1 MADVLCVQVNHR
13 GGLRLSVE
21 SDQVRVQTQWSKCI
35 IPNPGTCI
43 LVRIINI
50 QLSHSVIRA
59 FFSFRH
65 HRLPT
70 ATGPNPNPAT
80 RLNSQ
85 PNPISNHQRFG
96 LGAFPANDDGDDSRS
111 RKGSQ
116 SMVQRAPLHPR
127 LPQVSL
133 QPRRIDD
140 DDCMYVSLY
149 NIHLISFNLLYPPST
164 SPPLPSPSFLFPH
177 ILTLYTPLIH
187 SFFNLHI

>member
-35 IPNPGTCI
+35 IPNPGTCTF
-43 LVRIINI
+43 VRIINKK

-70 ATGPNPNPAT
+70 ATARPNPNPNPSS

-85 PNPISNHQRFG
+85 PNPISNHKRFG
-96 LGAFPANDDGDDSRS
+96 LGAFPDDDDDHSRS

-116 SMVQRAPLHPR
+116 PMVQRAPLHPC

-133 QPRRIDD
+133 QPRRVDD
-140 DDCMYVSLY
+140 NDCM
-149 NIHLISFNLLYPPST
+149 
-164 SPPLPSPSFLFPH
+164 
-177 ILTLYTPLIH
+177 
-187 SFFNLHI
+187 